1 MSNDRMNRLFTELGN
16 EVGPQLRDSE
26 AKEQTINER
35 LKALQEKMMS
45 VVKVKCNEAYSWFE
59 KNAVQSESGFKITE
73 ENKNEGQKYMKE
85 LQECSSKFDFGLRD
99 EMMVA
104 EQDISKISDSH
115 QTCSTSCIENPESK
129 QDAEIKN
136 CFKSC
141 FDQTFNKTDKIQ
153 VRLVQKIDD
162 AIFNLNKI

>member
-1 MSNDRMNRLFTELGN
+1 MNRLFQELGN
-16 EVGPQLRDSE
+16 EVGPQLKDSE

-35 LKALQEKMMS
+35 LKALQEKMMI

-59 KNAVQSESGFKITE
+59 KNAIQSDSGFKITE

-85 LQECSSKFDFGLRD
+85 LQECSAKFDFGLRD
-99 EMMVA
+99 EMQNV
-104 EQDISKISDSH
+104 ESDILKISETH
-115 QTCSTSCIENPESK
+115 QACSTNCIENPESK
-129 QDAEIKN
+129 KDEEIKN
-136 CFKSC
+136 CFKNC
-141 FDQTFNKTDKIQ
+141 FNQTFVKTDKIQ